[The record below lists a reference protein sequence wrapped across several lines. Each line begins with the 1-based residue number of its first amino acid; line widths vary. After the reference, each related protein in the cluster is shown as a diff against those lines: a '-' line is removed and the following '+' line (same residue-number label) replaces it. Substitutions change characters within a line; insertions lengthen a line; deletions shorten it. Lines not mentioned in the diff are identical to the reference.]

1 MKDYDYLIVDAGVFG
16 VIVAYR
22 LVVKGIS
29 CIIIDKRN
37 YVSGNVYTE
46 KINDIIV
53 HKYGAHIFH
62 TNIKKAWEYMN
73 SFAHAIL
80 YME

>member
-1 MKDYDYLIVDAGVFG
+1 MKHYDYLIVDAGVFG

-46 KINDIIV
+46 KTNTV
-53 HKYGAHIFH
+53 HIYFILILKRHG
-62 TNIKKAWEYMN
+62 NI
-73 SFAHAIL
+73 
-80 YME
+80 

>member
-1 MKDYDYLIVDAGVFG
+1 M
-16 VIVAYR
+16 
-22 LVVKGIS
+22 VVKGIS

-53 HKYGAHIFH
+53 HKYGTHIFH
-62 TNIKKAWEYMN
+62 INIKKAWEYMN
-73 SFAHAIL
+73 LFAHAIF
-80 YME
+80 YMEEYLG